1 MQDYSLFDII
11 GPVMIG
17 PSSSHTA
24 GASKIGHMAAQIFD
38 GQIAQVDFFLHG
50 SFYKT
55 AKGHGTDKALLAGIM
70 KMEPDDLRIK
80 DAFDI
85 AKENGL
91 TYRFLEADLGE
102 VHPNTVK
109 IEMTGKDGKTEAVI
123 GSSIGAAKI
132 LITQIGDTEV
142 EVNGDYC
149 TLITTHIDK
158 PGMIAKVS
166 AVLAEHRINIA
177 FMKVFRQNRG
187 DTASLIVQVDEFS
200 GEDVLKEIERID
212 GIQSV
217 KLIKALEVN

>member
-38 GQIAQVDFFLHG
+38 GEITHVDFYLHG

-85 AKENGL
+85 AKASEIK
-91 TYRFLEADLGE
+91 YRFFEADLGE

-109 IEMTGKDGKTEAVI
+109 IVMSGKNGNSETVV

-132 LITQIGDTEV
+132 LITQIGDTDV
-142 EVNGDYC
+142 EVDGDYC

-166 AVLAEHRINIA
+166 AVLAQHRINIA

-200 GEDVLKEIERID
+200 GEEVLSEIEEID

-217 KLIKALEVN
+217 KLIKALEGK

>member
-24 GASKIGHMAAQIFD
+24 GADKIGHMAAQVFD
-38 GQIAQVDFFLHG
+38 EEIASVDFYLHG
-50 SFYKT
+50 SFFKT
-55 AKGHGTDKALLAGIM
+55 VKGHGTDRALLAGIM

-80 DAFDI
+80 DAFEI
-85 AKENGL
+85 ANLRGIN
-91 TYRFLEADLGE
+91 YRFLEADLGE

-109 IEMTGKDGKTEAVI
+109 IVMTAKIGRTETVV
-123 GSSIGAAKI
+123 GSSVGAAKI
-132 LITQIGDTEV
+132 LITKIGDTDV
-142 EVNGDYC
+142 EVDGDYC
-149 TLITTHIDK
+149 TLITTHTDK

-166 AVLAEHRINIA
+166 TVLAQHGINIA

-187 DTASLIVQVDEFS
+187 DTASLIIQVDELS
-200 GEDVLKEIERID
+200 GEDVQKEIERIE

-217 KLIKALEVN
+217 KLIQALEG

>member
-24 GASKIGHMAAQIFD
+24 GAVKIGHMAAQVFD
-38 GQIAQVDFFLHG
+38 ADITDAVFYLHG
-50 SFYKT
+50 SFFKT
-55 AKGHGTDKALLAGIM
+55 VKGHGTDKALLAGIM
-70 KMEPDDLRIK
+70 KMEPDDLGIK
-80 DAFDI
+80 NAFEI
-85 AKENGL
+85 AKSRSM
-91 TYRFLEADLGE
+91 TYQFLEADLGE

-109 IEMTGKDGKTEAVI
+109 IVMTGKDGQTETVV

-132 LITQIGDTEV
+132 LITKIGDTEV
-142 EVNGDYC
+142 EVDGDYC

-166 AVLAEHRINIA
+166 SVLAQHRINIA

-187 DTASLIVQVDEFS
+187 DTASLIIQVDEFS
-200 GEDVLKEIERID
+200 GEDVLNEIMAIE
-212 GIQSV
+212 GIQSA
-217 KLIKALEVN
+217 KLIKALEG